1 VTGFQFCG
9 KIRSLKQSTAQKE
22 TLTMAILPQTALLV
36 ILQYWSAILWL
47 VSAYWYERQLARYQE
62 HWLVQLH
69 QLVDLSR
76 LEQAC
81 ADFHA
86 DNGLGSPIK
95 HTVRRLVRALLIK
108 YLYNLALRPTEE
120 LIDNHI
126 LVKWFVGYS
135 LFETPPDHS
144 YLNRFEMWVLG
155 HCPRLFFDEVIG
167 LIDQLCPEDRQRLQ
181 IVDTFGMHARAA
193 KSYLVELL
201 RAVCAKIL
209 SQLAAAAPDLH
220 LALLAQI
227 NLLALFGRPGE
238 KITPALK
245 GQERGQRLQQVAH
258 QALRMARLL
267 TQQLDQNPSLCPQQQ
282 VGLRLLLAQLHK
294 IITDETTVTSTNP
307 ADPDA
312 LTIVER
318 KHGDKGSYRIGS
330 ASDFDPTYRKHD
342 DDKEA
347 ILGYNPTVLA
357 TKVFIR
363 ETQVDTGAQQDN
375 VALPQVLQSQSDQ
388 HGFFPEY
395 LAGDMKYGYGK
406 TRAQVAEV
414 TSDQTQIVA
423 LVPDYDK
430 RSDLYG
436 PRDFSL
442 SDDGLS
448 LTCPGNLTTR
458 RRYQTEA
465 KGGFDFRFPAKVCR
479 NCPLWEKCR
488 GPDSKKSVPRNVFIS
503 FYRDQVEAAQT
514 FNQTDMAKAGLK
526 ERMNIE
532 RHIYA
537 LTNIYGARKA
547 HAYGQPRADFQLK
560 MQATAFNLRQLVR
573 ELLKKQA
580 KAGVCPV
587 AA

>member
-1 VTGFQFCG
+1 
-9 KIRSLKQSTAQKE
+9 
-22 TLTMAILPQTALLV
+22 MPILSQNALFV
-36 ILQYWSAILWL
+36 ILQYWPSILWL
-47 VSAYWYERQLARYQE
+47 VSAVWYERQLARYQE
-62 HWLVQLH
+62 HWLVHLH
-69 QLVDLSR
+69 QMVDLSR

-86 DNGLGSPIK
+86 DNGLGTPIN
-95 HTVRRLVRALLIK
+95 HTVRRLVRALLVK

-144 YLNRFEMWVLG
+144 YLNRFELWVLG
-155 HCPRLFFDEVIG
+155 HCPRLFFDEVIR

-181 IVDTFGMHARAA
+181 IVDTFGMQARAA
-193 KSYLVELL
+193 KSYLVDLL
-201 RAVCAKIL
+201 RAVCAKL
-209 SQLAAAAPDLH
+209 LNQVAVVDADLH

-227 NLLALFGRPGE
+227 NLLALFGRPGD

-245 GQERGQRLQQVAH
+245 GQERGQRLQQVAQ
-258 QALRMARLL
+258 QALRLVKLL
-267 TQQLDQNPSLCPQQQ
+267 AEQLDQNPTLCPQQQ
-282 VGLRLLLAQLHK
+282 LELRLLLAHLHK
-294 IITDETTVTSTNP
+294 IISDETTVTATNP
-307 ADPDA
+307 AVPDTV
-312 LTIVER
+312 TIIER

-330 ASDFDPTYRKHD
+330 ASDFDATYRKHD

-347 ILGYNPTVLA
+347 ILGYNPTVLT

-388 HGFFPEY
+388 HGFFPE
-395 LAGDMKYGYGK
+395 LVSGDMKYGYGK
-406 TRAQVAEV
+406 SRAQVADV
-414 TSDQTQIVA
+414 TAGQTQVIA
-423 LVPDYDK
+423 LLPDYDK

-436 PRDFSL
+436 PPDFSL

-448 LTCPGNLTTR
+448 LTCPGNVTTN
-458 RRYQTEA
+458 RRYQTEG

-479 NCPLWEKCR
+479 ACPLSAKCR
-488 GPDSKKSVPRNVFIS
+488 GSDSKNSTPRNVFIS
-503 FYRDQVEAAQT
+503 FYRPEVEAAQL
-514 FNQTDMAKAGLK
+514 FNQTDLAKAGLK

-547 HAYGQPRADFQLK
+547 HAYGQQRADFQLK

-573 ELLKKQA
+573 ELLKKQTR
-580 KAGVCPV
+580 AGVCPV
-587 AA
+587 VA